1 MKSIAIMQPTYLPW
15 YGYFAL
21 MDYVDIFVCLNDVQF
36 EKRSWQSRNF
46 IKAKNN
52 KLMLSANVK
61 SKKRFDQMIKDV
73 ELINYEIFSKKHLKA
88 IELNY
93 KKTKY
98 FENFFSSLEN
108 NYKNNFTHLEKL
120 NLSFIYLIM
129 NFLNIK
135 KKIIF
140 SSELNIKNKNL
151 KKDSYLL
158 EICKN
163 LSADTFI
170 SAEGSRGY
178 LQESQIFEQSSVKVN
193 YFSMKNF
200 VYNQLYGN
208 FISNL
213 STIDIIFNEGAATQS
228 ILRKNFLLNE

>member
-1 MKSIAIMQPTYLPW
+1 
-15 YGYFAL
+15 
-21 MDYVDIFVCLNDVQF
+21 
-36 EKRSWQSRNF
+36 
-46 IKAKNN
+46 
-52 KLMLSANVK
+52 
-61 SKKRFDQMIKDV
+61 
-73 ELINYEIFSKKHLKA
+73 
-88 IELNY
+88 
-93 KKTKY
+93 
-98 FENFFSSLEN
+98 
-108 NYKNNFTHLEKL
+108 
-120 NLSFIYLIM
+120 M

-140 SSELNIKNKNL
+140 SSELNLKKKNL

-178 LQESQIFEQSSVKVN
+178 LQESRIFERSNVKVN

-213 STIDIIFNEGAATQS
+213 STIDIIFNEGTATQS